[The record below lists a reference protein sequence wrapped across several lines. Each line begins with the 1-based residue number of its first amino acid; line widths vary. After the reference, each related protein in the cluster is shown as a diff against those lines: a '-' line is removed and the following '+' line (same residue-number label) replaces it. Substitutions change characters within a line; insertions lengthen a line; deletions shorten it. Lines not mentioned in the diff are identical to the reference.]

1 MNVNFKSMSETEEG
15 RCCRINFLQF
25 FSDIV
30 NDIILFYLI
39 TTENCY
45 DYIFENINTNIK
57 LVNIPYPS
65 PLKEPQ
71 IVKQVP

>member
-1 MNVNFKSMSETEEG
+1 MSETEEG
-15 RCCRINFLQF
+15 QCFRNNFLQF
-25 FSDIV
+25 LSDIV
-30 NDIILFYLI
+30 NDIMSYLI

-45 DYIFENINTNIK
+45 DYLFENINTNIK
-57 LVNIPYPS
+57 LVNITKPS